1 MKNQFGYVK
10 SKGETGGQGG
20 AKQQPPISRP
30 VPSPLPASA
39 PGLQQQLGQQDHQLM
54 GGPQL
59 NSMVRGIL
67 DQQQRSSYHQ
77 QQQQQPLDQ
86 NSLLAKRFQAH
97 HQQLPSSNHLQ
108 SNHLGTNH
116 HRSSIL
122 ASSPIAEL
130 TGASLQQPACNQSIN
145 PYEKWSNGSDSLF
158 GLPTHPSQEAFKV
171 SHLNYCRYF
180 NVCLS

>member
-67 DQQQRSSYHQ
+67 DQQQRSSV
-77 QQQQQPLDQ
+77 
-86 NSLLAKRFQAH
+86 
-97 HQQLPSSNHLQ
+97 
-108 SNHLGTNH
+108 
-116 HRSSIL
+116 
-122 ASSPIAEL
+122 
-130 TGASLQQPACNQSIN
+130 
-145 PYEKWSNGSDSLF
+145 W
-158 GLPTHPSQEAFKV
+158 GLPHGRPRALAPGVTGCGPRLSRST
-171 SHLNYCRYF
+171 SHTGHAQLLFHR
-180 NVCLS
+180 V